1 MKIDKFED
9 IQSWQEAKEL
19 TNLVYEICKKLD
31 FSKDFGLRDQIQKAS
46 VSIMANIAEGFDS
59 QSDIEFI
66 RFLNYSRCSASE
78 VQSHLYVALEQKY
91 INNDD
96 FHKIYNKCKET
107 KRLIGG
113 FIKYLKR
120 PRTHDL
126 GPRTK
131 K

>member
-1 MKIDKFED
+1 MKIEKFED

-19 TNLVYEICKKLD
+19 TNLVYEICKKSI
-31 FSKDFGLRDQIQKAS
+31 FSKDFGLRDQIQRAS

-66 RFLNYSRCSASE
+66 RFLNYSRRSASE

-96 FHKIYNKCKET
+96 FYKMYNKCKET

-120 PRTHDL
+120 PRTQDL
-126 GPRTK
+126 GLRTK
-131 K
+131 G